1 MDAIPGTRGEGIARE
16 MAPDGSMVVY
26 EFAGELV
33 KKAGRMLLRAAYV
46 RDDNPYI
53 ERRLKVQSTSEFE

>member
-1 MDAIPGTRGEGIARE
+1 METLPEGE
-16 MAPDGSMVVY
+16 MSPDGSIAVY
-26 EFAGELV
+26 GFATGLV

-53 ERRLKVQSTSEFE
+53 DKEVKGSFGTPEE